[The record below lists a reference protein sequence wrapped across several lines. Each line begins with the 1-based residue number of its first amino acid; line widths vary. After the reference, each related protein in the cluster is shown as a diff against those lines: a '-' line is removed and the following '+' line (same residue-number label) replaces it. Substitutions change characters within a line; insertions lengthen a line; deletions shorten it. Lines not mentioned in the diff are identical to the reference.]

1 MLTELKKKIYNKN
14 ANVGIIGLGYVG
26 LPIFLRILSAGFNVI
41 GFDKN
46 KTVINKLRKKK
57 KIIEHID
64 LDILNKK
71 KNFSF
76 EYNLK
81 HINKCDI
88 IILCLPTPIDKKKKP
103 ELSAILETN
112 KKITK
117 YLRKGQL
124 YILESTIY
132 TGLLRKIVKEF
143 CQKKNFTLGKDFFGG
158 YSPEREDPG
167 NSKFSIKNIPKLCSG
182 LTVNCKKLVSEFYRT
197 IVKKIYLVDT
207 VEIAETSKLFEN
219 TYRSVNIALVNEFK
233 LLCENL
239 NLNVQDILKAAATKP
254 FGFTKFNPG
263 PGVGGHCIPIDPYY
277 LSYISELNGFKSKFI
292 KISADINES
301 MPKKIS
307 KKIYRISKKY
317 NSKSCLLIGI
327 AYKKNVDD
335 LRESPSLEIFNL
347 INSKFK
353 KIDYH
358 DNYFKKL
365 IVTRKNKMIKK
376 SVNLS
381 TKNLKN
387 YDLIVLAT
395 DHDYLNYKKIYLN
408 AKKIIDL
415 RNKFPK
421 NEKVYKF

>member
-26 LPIFLRILSAGFNVI
+26 LPIYLRILSAGFNVI

-46 KTVINKLRKKK
+46 KTVINKLRNKK

-76 EYNLK
+76 EHNLK
-81 HINKCDI
+81 YINKCDI

-103 ELSAILETN
+103 ELSAILDTN

-143 CQKKNFTLGKDFFGG
+143 CLKKNFKLGEDFFGG

-182 LTVNCKKLVSEFYRT
+182 LTVNCKKLVSEFYKT
-197 IVKKIYLVDT
+197 IVKKVYLVDT

-239 NLNVQDILKAAATKP
+239 NLNVQDILNAAATKP
-254 FGFTKFNPG
+254 FGFTKFDPG

-307 KKIYRISKKY
+307 KKIYQVSKKY

-353 KIDYH
+353 KTDYH

-365 IVTRKNKMIKK
+365 IITRKNKIIKK

-381 TKNLKN
+381 IKNIKN